1 MLNERKNT
9 VADKLKKLTSGLR
22 GGQCLWLGLYLLIL
36 LDGGGF
42 NPHTV
47 YFVISLSL
55 FYIIILIRDKGFLII
70 EKRQNVFWLILILLG
85 GMLSVFAGIDRGES
99 IYGFIRLTAI
109 LITGTAVAQMEDRK
123 KVLLLKSLSVIGV
136 MLMTGCLLHKYAFF
150 KEWVSVSGRMNGS
163 FQYSNTMALFLLLG
177 IVSAEHLL
185 GRGKR
190 ILQIVLALGVLG
202 TGSRTAF
209 VMLCGYLLFSLV
221 KYKGRNKYVLLAFMG
236 ALGAIWAI
244 TESGGNLYSAG
255 RFLKLSTNASTFQGR
270 LLYWEDAVRMFLKHP
285 FGLGYM
291 GYFYLQQVEQ
301 TGVYSVRFVHNEW
314 LQWVLDYGIVAGIGL
329 VGYLFGKWRQSTISA
344 FGKEMLYLIAIYS
357 FFDFHLQFFSIIL
370 IVLLLIPRGDV
381 VWQCERSGKKKGI
394 WYGLLIGA
402 GISVCLLLSVVAAE
416 CYAKTENY
424 GQAIK
429 WNPFSAEYKQEYL
442 LASDN
447 LDVADRYACDLLKE
461 NQYLYPAYLIRSNA
475 AAQRGELVNFV
486 ENRKQVLRLRKYKMR
501 EYEDY
506 FQILFG
512 WYMQAR
518 EEKNVSEMKKC
529 MDEMKAI
536 QEMME
541 DTKKHT
547 SIRAYRIQEKPDL
560 MLDKEYV
567 DLMEKLEGES
577 K

>member
-1 MLNERKNT
+1 MLKGRKNT
-9 VADKLKKLTSGLR
+9 VVEKFKRLISRPR
-22 GGQCLWLGLYLLIL
+22 GGQCLWLVLYLLIL

-55 FYIIILIRDKGFLII
+55 FYIIILIRGKGFLII
-70 EKRQNVFWLILILLG
+70 EKKQTAFWLILILLG
-85 GMLSVFAGIDRGES
+85 GMLSVFVGIDSGES

-109 LITGTAVAQMEDRK
+109 LTAGIAAQQMEDSKR
-123 KVLLLKSLSVIGV
+123 VFLLKSFPVIGLI
-136 MLMTGCLLHKYAFF
+136 LMAGCLLHKYTFF
-150 KEWVSVSGRMNGS
+150 EEWVSVSGRMNGS

-185 GRGKR
+185 EKRKR
-190 ILQIVLALGVLG
+190 ILQIVLALGALG

-209 VMLCGYLLFSLV
+209 VMLCGYLLFCLV
-221 KYKGRNKYVLLAFMG
+221 RYKGRNKYVLLVFMG

-244 TESGGNLYSAG
+244 TESGGNLYSIG

-270 LLYWEDAVRMFLKHP
+270 LLYWEDAVRMLLKHP

-291 GYFYLQQVEQ
+291 GYFYLQQAEQ

-344 FGKEMLYLIAIYS
+344 LGKEMLCLIAIYS

-381 VWQCERSGKKKGI
+381 VWQYEWSGKKKGI
-394 WYGLLIGA
+394 WYGLLIGV
-402 GISVCLLLSVVAAE
+402 GISVCLLLSVVVAE
-416 CYAKTENY
+416 CYAKSGNY

-429 WNPFSAEYKQEYL
+429 WNSLSAQYKQEYL

-447 LDVADRYACDLLKE
+447 LEAADRYACELLKE

-475 AAQRGELVNFV
+475 AAQRGELDKFV
-486 ENRKQVLRLRKYKMR
+486 ENRKQVLRLRKYKMQ

-512 WYMQAR
+512 WYMEAC
-518 EEKNVSEMKKC
+518 EEKNVSETKKC

-536 QEMME
+536 QEMIE

-547 SIRAYRIQEKPDL
+547 SVRAYRIQEKPDL

-567 DLMEKLEGES
+567 DLMEKMEGEN